1 MAPSRTMGED
11 TSEVVNS
18 PADTIIMDMELDRQ
32 SSHIVE
38 AATDGPLDPEWGEL
52 VSPML
57 HATWTSTTTAMAK
70 CDFCQRGSRGTLQQC
85 RDCGLS
91 ICQECFDAGRLDHRH
106 QLDADRVDWNQH
118 NKSGRPLKN
127 RASRARPR
135 FASSSAAVSAG
146 TSAATQSQERGQ
158 FGGVAPRDTASPSN
172 SASSSSTPERSSIG
186 ERFDHTPRGERGGS
200 VTIRDYQGSNGYAH
214 IQPHVSSA
222 IEQRQRI
229 IGIINSANY
238 RVNTER
244 ILMVLPVITTLL
256 SQAARYLQW
265 YLDLYSESIQLTTH
279 QDPSS
284 WNNAFSQPP
293 GQHQQD
299 HRGSSAYHGSAPA
312 TAENPNS
319 WNDMFDQPQTG
330 HQYDQ
335 MQSSQNGVASSA
347 YPVNQPAYHD
357 HQQSTANLP
366 VPSHQTSSSSWQP
379 HGSPYTPASGSGLY
393 YPDLSNYALVSIAVA
408 PASFPQSP
416 SQVRST
422 PRVLSDMSPDMS
434 LDMSMPFFM
443 SPYALQHEPAGPPRR
458 YEDYFDLH

>member
-222 IEQRQRI
+222 IEQTETE
-229 IGIINSANY
+229 NNWNY
-238 RVNTER
+238 QFSQLPGQHRAYLNGSSSYHDVA
-244 ILMVLPVITTLL
+244 LASSKVL
-256 SQAARYLQW
+256 A
-265 YLDLYSESIQLTTH
+265 
-279 QDPSS
+279 DPSS

>member
-1 MAPSRTMGED
+1 MGED
-11 TSEVVNS
+11 TPEVVNS

-32 SSHIVE
+32 SSHTVE
-38 AATDGPLDPEWGEL
+38 APTDGPSDPEWGGL

-91 ICQECFDAGRLDHRH
+91 ICQECFDAGRLDRRH
-106 QLDADRVDWNQH
+106 QLDVDRVDWNQH
-118 NKSGRPLKN
+118 NKSGRPLKS
-127 RASRARPR
+127 RASRARSR

-146 TSAATQSQERGQ
+146 TSAAPLSQERGQ
-158 FGGVAPRDTASPSN
+158 FGGVTPRDTASPSN
-172 SASSSSTPERSSIG
+172 STLSTPERSSIG
-186 ERFDHTPRGERGGS
+186 ERFDHTPRGERGGP
-200 VTIRDYQGSNGYAH
+200 VTIRDYQGNNGYAH

-222 IEQRQRI
+222 IEQTETE
-229 IGIINSANY
+229 NNWNY
-238 RVNTER
+238 QF
-244 ILMVLPVITTLL
+244 
-256 SQAARYLQW
+256 SQPPGQHRAYLNGSSS
-265 YLDLYSESIQLTTH
+265 YHGVALASSE
-279 QDPSS
+279 DPSS

-299 HRGSSAYHGSAPA
+299 HQGSSAYHGSGPA

-347 YPVNQPAYHD
+347 YPVNQPTYHD
-357 HQQSTANLP
+357 QQQPTANLP
-366 VPSHQTSSSSWQP
+366 MPSHQTSSSSWQP

-416 SQVRST
+416 SRVRST
-422 PRVLSDMSPDMS
+422 PRVLPDMSP
-434 LDMSMPFFM
+434 DMSMPFFM
-443 SPYALQHEPAGPPRR
+443 SPYALQHEPAGPPRQ